1 MCIRDRYRPN
11 EKGIT
16 GAHAAAPIWGLIME
30 GALKSSEM
38 NNFPV
43 PKDIKFQYANVS
55 DGYYEP
61 KSTKE
66 TVKVALNKRDAL
78 PMHPTNIVVSKVEK
92 RFEVVKLDRKP
103 LVSHQVADKP
113 IKVKHDLENIDSKIW
128 FMLNLENASMG
139 KLNKIPTTW
148 FIEML
153 RDTKNVETNSPKR
166 LMQGRK
172 VLIEKLFSRTGSFDK
187 ELVQG
192 VSIKNLLQPGEADA
206 LTLNPLTEN

>member
-1 MCIRDRYRPN
+1 
-11 EKGIT
+11 
-16 GAHAAAPIWGLIME
+16 
-30 GALKSSEM
+30 
-38 NNFPV
+38 
-43 PKDIKFQYANVS
+43 
-55 DGYYEP
+55 
-61 KSTKE
+61 
-66 TVKVALNKRDAL
+66 
-78 PMHPTNIVVSKVEK
+78 MHPTNIVASKLQK
-92 RFEVVKLDRKP
+92 KFQIVKLDRNP

-113 IKVKHDLENIDSKIW
+113 IKVKHDLQNMDSKIW